1 MPGPEAAE
9 DRGCWEQVLVAAFP
23 DALPEV
29 NVASLFPKKHQLM
42 LREASVPSAG
52 GDISLGSDRR
62 VDLSLAG
69 SVEVSDGIVA
79 ILGRDRKLMVQMHL
93 ETEEEQATWAQ
104 ALKLVIEQSSA
115 ERGEGARA
123 VGGRQSP
130 ARSSAP
136 ASPASQRK
144 DGKEEQSK
152 QELPQDDEA
161 ELPTLRARSQQ
172 LQTRIG
178 SLEAISERRDK
189 QLQRLLKRLDGAMK
203 MLDAVQD
210 MCTQQ
215 RKVIDSQKVAIE
227 ALQAD
232 CGEADEDTEDEKK
245 EEEEVEQKIEAKD
258 EEEDED
264 DDDQASSE
272 EAARQ
277 RAVAEVEQEMAA
289 KAEQMLALLKQAD
302 EMQQALQQLEALEAS
317 GMLGEGSPAEKLQDA
332 EDDDEEEIGA
342 EAGEEEDEEQ
352 VDGDA
357 DTEAVLKRLLA
368 LEEEKSRFENMLA
381 SSQNEQQDL
390 LQRLES
396 MRSLMSSVGMET
408 DDAA

>member
-1 MPGPEAAE
+1 MPGLMPETAE

-29 NVASLFPKKHQLM
+29 NVASLFPKKNQLM

-52 GDISLGSDRR
+52 GDISLGSERR

-69 SVEVSDGIVA
+69 SVEISDGIVA

-93 ETEEEQATWAQ
+93 ETEEEQVTWAQ
-104 ALKLVIEQSSA
+104 ALKLVIEQSSV

-136 ASPASQRK
+136 TSPASQRK

-178 SLEAISERRDK
+178 NLEAISERRDK
-189 QLQRLLKRLDGAMK
+189 QLHRLLKRLDGAMK

-210 MCTQQ
+210 MCMQQ

-232 CGEADEDTEDEKK
+232 CGEVDEDAEDEKK
-245 EEEEVEQKIEAKD
+245 EEDEVELNTEAKD

-264 DDDQASSE
+264 EEGQGSSE
-272 EAARQ
+272 EAERQ

-302 EMQQALQQLEALEAS
+302 EMQRALAQLEALEAS
-317 GMLGEGSPAEKLQDA
+317 GMLGEGSPAEKRQDA
-332 EDDDEEEIGA
+332 EDDEDDA
-342 EAGEEEDEEQ
+342 EDDAEEDGEH
-352 VDGDA
+352 DGDA

-396 MRSLMSSVGMET
+396 MRSLMSAVGMET
-408 DDAA
+408 DDVA

>member
-1 MPGPEAAE
+1 MPGLMPETAE

-29 NVASLFPKKHQLM
+29 NVASLFPKKNQLM

-52 GDISLGSDRR
+52 GDISLGSERR

-69 SVEVSDGIVA
+69 SVEISDGIVA

-93 ETEEEQATWAQ
+93 ETEEEQVTWAQ
-104 ALKLVIEQSSA
+104 ALKLVIEQSSV

-136 ASPASQRK
+136 TSPASQRK

-178 SLEAISERRDK
+178 NLEAISERRDK
-189 QLQRLLKRLDGAMK
+189 QLHRLLKRLDGAMK

-210 MCTQQ
+210 MCMQQ

-232 CGEADEDTEDEKK
+232 CGEA
-245 EEEEVEQKIEAKD
+245 KD

-264 DDDQASSE
+264 EEGQGSSE
-272 EAARQ
+272 EAERQ

-302 EMQQALQQLEALEAS
+302 EMQRALAQLEALEAS
-317 GMLGEGSPAEKLQDA
+317 GMLGEGSPAEKRQDA
-332 EDDDEEEIGA
+332 EDDEDDA
-342 EAGEEEDEEQ
+342 EDDAEEDGEH
-352 VDGDA
+352 DGDA

-396 MRSLMSSVGMET
+396 MRSLMSAVGMET
-408 DDAA
+408 DDVA

>member
-1 MPGPEAAE
+1 MPGPMPEAAE

-29 NVASLFPKKHQLM
+29 NVASLFPKKNQLM
-42 LREASVPSAG
+42 LREASVSSAG
-52 GDISLGSDRR
+52 GDVSLGSERC

-69 SVEVSDGIVA
+69 FVDVSDGIVA

-93 ETEEEQATWAQ
+93 ETEEEQATWAK
-104 ALKLVIEQSSA
+104 ALKLVIEKSSA

-130 ARSSAP
+130 ARSSAS

-144 DGKEEQSK
+144 DEREEQSK
-152 QELPQDDEA
+152 QDDEA
-161 ELPTLRARSQQ
+161 ELPTLRSRSQQ

-178 SLEAISERRDK
+178 NLEAISERRDK
-189 QLQRLLKRLDGAMK
+189 QLQKLLKRLDGAMK

-210 MCTQQ
+210 MCMQQ
-215 RKVIDSQKVAIE
+215 RKVIDAQKVAIE
-227 ALQAD
+227 ELETD
-232 CGEADEDTEDEKK
+232 CGEANQSDEDAEDEKK
-245 EEEEVEQKIEAKD
+245 EEDEVEQKMEAKD
-258 EEEDED
+258 EEEDEEEDGQAAD
-264 DDDQASSE
+264 D

-277 RAVAEVEQEMAA
+277 RAVAEVEQEMAD

-302 EMQQALQQLEALEAS
+302 EMQRALQQLEALEAA
-317 GMLGEGSPAEKLQDA
+317 GMLGEGSPTEDAEADDDDDEAGA
-332 EDDDEEEIGA
+332 EDD
-342 EAGEEEDEEQ
+342 EEQ
-352 VDGDA
+352 ADGDA

-368 LEEEKSRFENMLA
+368 LEEEKSRFENMLT

-390 LQRLES
+390 LERLES
-396 MRSLMSSVGMET
+396 MRSLMSAVGMET
-408 DDAA
+408 DDD

>member
-1 MPGPEAAE
+1 MPGPMPEAAE

-29 NVASLFPKKHQLM
+29 NVASLFPKKNQLL

-52 GDISLGSDRR
+52 GDISLGSERR

-115 ERGEGARA
+115 QRGEGARA

-144 DGKEEQSK
+144 DAREEQSK
-152 QELPQDDEA
+152 QDDEA

-178 SLEAISERRDK
+178 NLEAISERRDK

-215 RKVIDSQKVAIE
+215 RKVIDAQKVAIE
-227 ALQAD
+227 ELETD
-232 CGEADEDTEDEKK
+232 CGEDAEDEKK
-245 EEEEVEQKIEAKD
+245 EEEEVEQKMEAKD
-258 EEEDED
+258 EEEDEEE
-264 DDDQASSE
+264 ASGD
-272 EAARQ
+272 EAARK

-302 EMQQALQQLEALEAS
+302 EMQRALQQLEALEAA
-317 GMLGEGSPAEKLQDA
+317 GMLGEGSPSEKKQDA
-332 EDDDEEEIGA
+332 EDDDDDDEEAGA
-342 EAGEEEDEEQ
+342 EAGEEDDEQ
-352 VDGDA
+352 ADGDA
-357 DTEAVLKRLLA
+357 DTEAVLRRLLA

-390 LQRLES
+390 LERLES
-396 MRSLMSSVGMET
+396 MRSLMSAVGMET